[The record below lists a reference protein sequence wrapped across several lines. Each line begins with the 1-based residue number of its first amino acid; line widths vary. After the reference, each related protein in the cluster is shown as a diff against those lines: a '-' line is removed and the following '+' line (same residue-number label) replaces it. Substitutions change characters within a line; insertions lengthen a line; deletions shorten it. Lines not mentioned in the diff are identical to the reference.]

1 MRIYNDKKNNV
12 TKRRF
17 GKVSILFIKTTRIFC
32 DLIRK
37 CDNSIERGEGM
48 KIEIEVK
55 AFGEVDGNGDV
66 YKGTELIRLH
76 NLPKDTTLGEIEA
89 LLSKQFQEVEEGY
102 KNPEHFVGK
111 VTIRL
116 KKEDGKIV
124 YLG

>member
-1 MRIYNDKKNNV
+1 MGFFYFDLQV
-12 TKRRF
+12 LHL
-17 GKVSILFIKTTRIFC
+17 ILQFI
-32 DLIRK
+32 IRK
-37 CDNSIERGEGM
+37 CNTSLERGEDM

-66 YKGTELIRLH
+66 YKSTELMKLH
-76 NLPKDTTLGEIEA
+76 NLSENTTLGEIET

-102 KNPEHFVGK
+102 KNPEQFFGK
-111 VTIRL
+111 VTIRV

>member
-1 MRIYNDKKNNV
+1 MLLNRKSPNYAMEC
-12 TKRRF
+12 
-17 GKVSILFIKTTRIFC
+17 LFFINKIIGTFC
-32 DLIRK
+32 NLIHK
-37 CDNSIERGEGM
+37 CDNSLERGEDM

-66 YKGTELIRLH
+66 YKSTELIRLH
-76 NLPKDTTLGEIEA
+76 NLPKDTTLGEIET

-102 KNPEHFVGK
+102 KNPEQFVGK
-111 VTIRL
+111 VTIRV